1 MKKDLGI
8 REKYLL
14 QPGFMCCLKRP
25 GTLHAVVGSCVV
37 VCLWDMRQRHGGMNH
52 FLYPVMRDPARA
64 TPCYG
69 NVATLGLIRMMEEAG
84 CRREDLVAQI
94 IGGACRRHCPGDT
107 LGARNVAAAREILIR
122 KNIHIG
128 SEDIGGT
135 MGRKIAFDTATGHVM
150 VLKVF
155 QIRESDWVRE
165 ENHQDSGQQPE
176 R

>member
-1 MKKDLGI
+1 MKKELGV

-14 QPGFMCCLKRP
+14 HPGFMCCLKRP

-37 VCLWDMRQRHGGMNH
+37 VCLWDMRLRYGGMNH
-52 FLYPVMRDPARA
+52 FLFPITRDPAQA
-64 TPCYG
+64 TPRYG

-94 IGGACRRHCPGDT
+94 IGGASRRNCPEDT
-107 LGARNVAAAREILIR
+107 LGARNAAAAREILIR
-122 KNIHIG
+122 KNIFIG
-128 SEDIGGT
+128 SEDTGGT

-155 QIRESDWVRE
+155 QIRETDWIRE
-165 ENHQDSGQQPE
+165 DNCQHSGQQS
-176 R
+176 